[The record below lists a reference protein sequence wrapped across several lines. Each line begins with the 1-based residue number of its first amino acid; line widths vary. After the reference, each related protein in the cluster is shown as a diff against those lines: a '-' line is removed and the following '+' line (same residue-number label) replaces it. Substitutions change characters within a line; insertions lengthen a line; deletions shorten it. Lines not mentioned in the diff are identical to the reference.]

1 MTGEER
7 RGGRAATPASPLPR
21 ANGNNGLGLFQRF
34 ILNSPLLL
42 NATEFGSASRPLK
55 GLGPD
60 LQRGTKL
67 YSQAIFA
74 ALMAT
79 SADMFL
85 V

>member
-1 MTGEER
+1 MTGKER

-55 GLGPD
+55 GLAPEVLPVSEGGYTHRRYLP
-60 LQRGTKL
+60 R
-67 YSQAIFA
+67 
-74 ALMAT
+74 
-79 SADMFL
+79 
-85 V
+85 